1 MSRLILNDGQTIMD
15 GRAGMSDGRLWIYLP
30 GYTMQ
35 AASAIAFNPEAT
47 RRVIYRYGENLETTY
62 SGYTECRNI
71 MTQEQEIAVCLKRGS
86 EEDGL

>member
-15 GRAGMSDGRLWIYLP
+15 GRAGLANGMLWMWLP

-62 SGYTECRNI
+62 SGFTECNNI
-71 MTQEQEIAVCLKRGS
+71 MIQEQEIAVCLKRGND
-86 EEDGL
+86 EDV

>member
-47 RRVIYRYGENLETTY
+47 RRIIYRYGENLETTY
-62 SGYTECRNI
+62 SGFTECRNI
-71 MTQEQEIAVCLKRGS
+71 MTQEQEIAVCLKRGN
-86 EEDGL
+86 EEDV